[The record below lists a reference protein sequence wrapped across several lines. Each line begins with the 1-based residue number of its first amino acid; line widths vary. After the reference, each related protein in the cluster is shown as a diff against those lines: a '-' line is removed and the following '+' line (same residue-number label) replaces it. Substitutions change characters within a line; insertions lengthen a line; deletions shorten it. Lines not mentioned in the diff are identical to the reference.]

1 MSFKLWICKKLY
13 KVALK
18 IVEVVVKNH
27 NEKYTM
33 LDEYLEKSEYL
44 SYKGLDQQTY
54 LIYGADNQWDKV
66 CMNYKVIQE
75 AIDRLYKFEHEL
87 YLERMKNRHLDYRRK
102 QTYCGINNNLC
113 KSPNEDNC
121 RSCEEYKKL
130 EETSN

>member
-1 MSFKLWICKKLY
+1 MGFKLWLCKKLY

-18 IVEVVVKNH
+18 IVEVVVKDH
-27 NEKYTM
+27 NEKYTK
-33 LDEYLEKSEYL
+33 LDGYLEECEYL
-44 SYKGLDQQTY
+44 SYKGFKQNY
-54 LIYGADNQWDKV
+54 LKYGNDSQWDKV

-87 YLERMKNRHLDYRRK
+87 YLERMKNRPLNYRHK
-102 QTYCGINNNLC
+102 QTCCGITNVLC